1 MPGHYDKVGKGY
13 AGLGKQ
19 ELNKRIKQH
28 TALRDKAFAGYGR
41 GMKEYQQALKLV
53 GEFGSDPSK
62 AKQLDAVLKSGVE
75 AGVKGYEALQKAG
88 ELNKKLRKLK
98 KNK

>member
-19 ELNKRIKQH
+19 ELNRRIKQH

-41 GMKEYQQALKLV
+41 GMKEYKQAMKLV

-62 AKQLDAVLKSGVE
+62 RKQVQAVQKSGVE
-75 AGVKGYEALQKAG
+75 AGVKALGNLQKASK
-88 ELNKKLRKLK
+88 LNKQLQKLK

>member
-13 AGLGKQ
+13 AGLGKK
-19 ELNKRIKQH
+19 ELDKRIKQH

>member
-13 AGLGKQ
+13 AGLGKK
-19 ELNKRIKQH
+19 ELDKRIKQH

-62 AKQLDAVLKSGVE
+62 AKQLDSVLKSG
-75 AGVKGYEALQKAG
+75 ALQRAG

>member
-13 AGLGKQ
+13 AGLGKK
-19 ELNKRIKQH
+19 ELDKRIKQH

-53 GEFGSDPSK
+53 GE
-62 AKQLDAVLKSGVE
+62 LDEVLTSGVK
-75 AGVKGYEALQKAG
+75 ARVKGIDALQRAG
-88 ELNKKLRKLK
+88 ELNEKLRKLK